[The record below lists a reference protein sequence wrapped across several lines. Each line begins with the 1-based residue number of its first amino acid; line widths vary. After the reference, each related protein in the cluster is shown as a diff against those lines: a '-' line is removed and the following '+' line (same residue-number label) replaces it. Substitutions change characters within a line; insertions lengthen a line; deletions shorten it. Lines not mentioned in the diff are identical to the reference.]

1 MKNLENV
8 KALNDMEMAMVA
20 GGNFFSD
27 LEDVLR
33 NIFTN
38 DANPTQQDNG
48 QDEMRLK
55 KNRSL
60 MNAAASIPGNGKTTD
75 EEKQQ
80 PMYGQWSE

>member
-55 KNRSL
+55 NPELNECSCFNSRKWENNR
-60 MNAAASIPGNGKTTD
+60 
-75 EEKQQ
+75 
-80 PMYGQWSE
+80 

>member
-1 MKNLENV
+1 MKTLEIV

-55 KNRSL
+55 K
-60 MNAAASIPGNGKTTD
+60 PGA
-75 EEKQQ
+75 
-80 PMYGQWSE
+80 

>member
-20 GGNFFSD
+20 SGNFFSD

-38 DANPTQQDNG
+38 DANPTQQDND

-55 KNRSL
+55 K
-60 MNAAASIPGNGKTTD
+60 PGA
-75 EEKQQ
+75 
-80 PMYGQWSE
+80 